1 MHCSEEE
8 CTGVPHRVMCKLSR
22 HYLAACL
29 HFRCCCLTPAEHVQ
43 VLTVAKDQNGCR
55 FLQRKFDEGGASA
68 IAQVFPE
75 ILDNLIDLMTD
86 PFGNYLT
93 QKLLDRCSEEQRLQ
107 VQLFCYH
114 PLNPLLSPL
123 MEVHGRASCFTT
135 HYITMSPVLEF

>member
-1 MHCSEEE
+1 
-8 CTGVPHRVMCKLSR
+8 
-22 HYLAACL
+22 
-29 HFRCCCLTPAEHVQ
+29 

-93 QKLLDRCSEEQRLQ
+93 QKLLDRCSEDQRLQ
-107 VQLFCYH
+107 VAPHTLPPLTLLLQLVKLECCRFRGQ
-114 PLNPLLSPL
+114 S
-123 MEVHGRASCFTT
+123 R
-135 HYITMSPVLEF
+135 VLPRVLQ